1 MVESVHRAGWPK
13 GINNRTNAKG
23 LAPDEVR
30 DSVNLDALP
39 GGQFGLRAGFVQV
52 AAGTDVRGALAVGGM
67 VLFADG
73 TNLRAFDTAANT
85 EYTLSTSIAPSG
97 RFAGAVWNEELFFCT
112 ENATFRYKEGV
123 LRDWG
128 VTTVSSQPVPTVVS
142 GGLLA
147 GEYQAAVT
155 FVDAYGDEGGTVN
168 PIVVTVPAGAGLMFH
183 MPAQPAGGLVR
194 LYMGTV
200 QGSTLYLQYQG
211 AGGGDVFISAITD
224 QSARLMT
231 LNRRAPT
238 PGEFICEH
246 NGVLA
251 TADAKVLWLSEPF
264 RPHLRSMGKRFFSFA
279 APIGGVVSAHGG
291 LFILADKTYYLSKV
305 ETDEPELST
314 VFPYPGVHGTMM
326 LVTPENKAAWMTKY
340 GLARSTGPGQ
350 AELLSALRFLP
361 QQATSG
367 QSGLIEH
374 NGNQLLVTTMH
385 RAEESN
391 PLRASDYY
399 EAEIVTP

>member
-1 MVESVHRAGWPK
+1 MVESVHRAGWPN
-13 GINNRTNAKG
+13 GINNRSNAKG
-23 LAPDEVR
+23 LAQDEVR

-52 AAGTDVRGALAVGGM
+52 AAGTDVRGALAVGGT

-73 TNLRAFDTAANT
+73 ANLRAFDTTTNT
-85 EYTLSTSIAPSG
+85 EYTLSTDIAPAG

-112 ENATFRYKEGV
+112 ENATYRYKGGV

-128 VTTVSSQPVPTVVS
+128 VTTVSHQPVPAVVN
-142 GGLLA
+142 GGLIA

-155 FVDAYGDEGGTVN
+155 FIDASGDEGGTVN
-168 PIVVTVPAGAGLMFH
+168 PIVVTVPADAGLVFH
-183 MPAQPAGGLVR
+183 MPTPPFGGLAR
-194 LYMGTV
+194 LYVGTV
-200 QGSTLYLQYQG
+200 QGGTMYMQYQG
-211 AGGGDVFISAITD
+211 NGGGDVYISAVSD
-224 QSARLMT
+224 DSLRLMT
-231 LNRRAPT
+231 LNRRAPA
-238 PGEFICEH
+238 PGDFICEH

-251 TADAKVLWLSEPF
+251 TADDKVLWLSEPF

-314 VFPYPGVHGTMM
+314 VFPYSGVHGTMM
-326 LVTPENKAAWMTKY
+326 VTPDKKAAWMTQY

-350 AELLSALRFLP
+350 AELLSAMRFLP
-361 QQATSG
+361 QQATRG

-385 RAEESN
+385 RAEDSN

>member
-1 MVESVHRAGWPK
+1 MVDSVHRSGWLN
-13 GINNRTNAKG
+13 GINNRTNSKG
-23 LAPDEVR
+23 LAQGEVR

-52 AAGTDVRGALAVGGM
+52 AGGVNVRG
-67 VLFADG
+67 VLSLGDTVLIADG
-73 TNLRAFDTAANT
+73 TNLRAYDSATNS
-85 EYTLSTSIAPSG
+85 EYTLSTSIAPAG

-112 ENATFRYKEGV
+112 ENASFRYKEGV

-128 VTTVSSQPVPTVVS
+128 VTTVSSQPVPLVVG
-142 GGLLA
+142 GGLLV

-155 FVDAYGDEGGTVN
+155 FVDAWGAEGGTVN
-168 PIVVTVPAGAGLMFH
+168 PIVITVPAGSGLLFH
-183 MPAQPAGGLVR
+183 LPTPPAGGLVR
-194 LYMGTV
+194 LYVGTV
-200 QGSTLYLQYQG
+200 QGSTLYRQYQG
-211 AGGGDVFISAITD
+211 AGGGDVYVSTIAD

-231 LNRRAPT
+231 LNRRAPA
-238 PGEFICEH
+238 PGDFISEH

-251 TADAKVLWLSEPF
+251 TADGKVLWLSEPF

-305 ETDEPELST
+305 ETQEPELST
-314 VFPYPGVHGTMM
+314 VLPYEGVHGTMM
-326 LVTPENKAAWMTKY
+326 VTPDNKAVWMTKY

-361 QQATSG
+361 QQAIRG

-385 RAEESN
+385 RAEDNN